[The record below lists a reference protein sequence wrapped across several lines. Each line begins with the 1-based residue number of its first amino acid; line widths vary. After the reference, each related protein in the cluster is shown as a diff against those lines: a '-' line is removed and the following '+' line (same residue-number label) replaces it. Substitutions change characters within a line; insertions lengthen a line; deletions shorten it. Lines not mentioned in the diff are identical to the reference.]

1 MSSGSDIVHVAFV
14 PSAGFGH
21 LGPCLRLAA
30 LFLRH
35 RHCHVTLITPKPTV
49 SLAEAHL
56 ISRFCSSFP
65 SQVSQ
70 IDFHLLPFDPSTEN
84 SSDPFWLQFE
94 RTRRSVHLLIPILS
108 SLSPPLNALIHDI
121 SLISPMIPVSE
132 SLAVP
137 SYIYFVATAR
147 MFSFFSHLSVLD
159 AANKQAQGHPA
170 SFIGDAVEIPGIGLP
185 IPRSSIPP
193 LLLQPG
199 SLFEKIFMEDSPK
212 LTKLDGIFI
221 NTFDEVEAEAM
232 AALNSG
238 KVVPGLP
245 PAHAVGPFMPC
256 EFEKAPEEENS
267 DGSLMKWLD
276 GQPEGSVVYICFGNR
291 TATTREQV
299 KEMAEGLLQSGYR
312 FLWVVKLKM
321 VDKEDDEDL
330 EQVLEPE
337 VMKKIKEKGLVVK
350 TWVNQGEILGHSSV
364 GGFVNHGGWNSIV
377 ESVWNGVP
385 VLSWGQNGDQ
395 KITSEVAA
403 ESGAGIW
410 PAEWGWGGEVVV
422 KAEEIAK
429 AVKEMMNNESL
440 KLKVLQLKD
449 AARNAAAV
457 GGSCDI
463 KIKTIIKELR
473 RSKKKTVH

>member
-1 MSSGSDIVHVAFV
+1 MSSGSDVVHVAFV
-14 PSAGFGH
+14 PSAGLGH
-21 LGPCLRLAA
+21 LSPCLRVAA

-35 RHCHVTLITPKPTV
+35 QNCHVTLITPKPTV
-49 SLAEAHL
+49 SLAESHL

-65 SQVSQ
+65 GQVTQ
-70 IDFHLLPFDPSTEN
+70 TDLHLLPFDPSTEN
-84 SSDPFWLQFE
+84 SSDPFWLHFE
-94 RTRRSVHLLIPILS
+94 RIRRSVHLLIPILS
-108 SLSPPLNALIHDI
+108 SLSPPLNALIYDV

-137 SYIYFVATAR
+137 SYIYFIAAAR

-170 SFIGDAVEIPGIGLP
+170 SFIGDAVEIPGIRLP
-185 IPRSSIPP
+185 ITRSSIPP

-245 PAHAVGPFMPC
+245 PTHALGPLMPC
-256 EFEKAPEEENS
+256 EFEKEQKEEKS
-267 DGSLMKWLD
+267 ASSPLKWLD

-337 VMKKIKEKGLVVK
+337 VVKKIKEKGLVVK

-364 GGFVNHGGWNSIV
+364 GGFLSHGGWNSTM
-377 ESVWNGVP
+377 ESIWHGVP
-385 VLSWGQNGDQ
+385 LLTWGQNGDQ
-395 KITSEVAA
+395 KITSEVVA
-403 ESGAGIW
+403 ECGVGVR
-410 PAEWGWGGEVVV
+410 PDWGWGGEVVV

-429 AVKEMMNNESL
+429 AVKEMMNNIEPL
-440 KLKVLQLKD
+440 KLKALQLKE
-449 AARNAAAV
+449 AARKATAV

-463 KIKTIIKELR
+463 KIKTIIEGW
-473 RSKKKTVH
+473 KKKRDVH